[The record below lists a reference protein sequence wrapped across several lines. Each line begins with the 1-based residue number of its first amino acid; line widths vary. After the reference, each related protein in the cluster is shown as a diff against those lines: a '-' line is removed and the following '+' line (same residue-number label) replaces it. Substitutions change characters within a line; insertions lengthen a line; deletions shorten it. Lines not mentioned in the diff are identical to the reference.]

1 MTTATSSDRVNA
13 LRAQI
18 QGKIESLVQEFAEGQ
33 ISREQFHVIYDRYS
47 SQLALADMAAQ
58 SMAPGTILDTVNGGE
73 STIAVKEQHMGKA
86 IGMSIYRR
94 VGSTLL
100 ETLGSFEV
108 APEQVRRIVSDFKG
122 WGSDYET
129 RQIGPRQW
137 LLIRTGRAS
146 TVVTLFHN
154 EPSQMQ
160 VNVIA
165 RLHGDFERAN
175 AAFFKGDSVDA
186 GKLAYPFLTFIQQT
200 IRGQGSAGR

>member
-1 MTTATSSDRVNA
+1 
-13 LRAQI
+13 
-18 QGKIESLVQEFAEGQ
+18 VQEFAEGQ

-108 APEQVRRIVSDFKG
+108 AQEQVRRIVSDFKG

-129 RQIGPRQW
+129 RQIGPHQWLLIRTHQW